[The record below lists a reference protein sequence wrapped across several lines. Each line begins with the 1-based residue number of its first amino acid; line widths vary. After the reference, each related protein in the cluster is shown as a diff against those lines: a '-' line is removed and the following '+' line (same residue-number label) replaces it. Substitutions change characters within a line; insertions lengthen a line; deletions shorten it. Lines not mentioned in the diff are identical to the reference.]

1 MRKIGNYTIQ
11 TLTDKHTVDG
21 VHGNDPVYDSSFE
34 LVKKIIEEAK
44 QSPEYTDKSNSS
56 LDDIVKEMDKAI
68 KAIEDIRKGN
78 YDPELIEQY
87 IREALKKLAKDYNE
101 IVDDNTTL
109 A

>member
-1 MRKIGNYTIQ
+1 MKKIGNYTIQ

-34 LVKKIIEEAK
+34 LVKKYVEEAK
-44 QSPEYTDKSNSS
+44 QSPEYTDCSNPG
-56 LDDIVKEMDKAI
+56 LVGNVEEMDKAI
-68 KAIEDIRKGN
+68 KAIEDVRNGN

-87 IREALKKLAKDYNE
+87 IRESLKKWAKKYNE
-101 IVDDNTTL
+101 IIDENASL